1 MSLAF
6 SRFSPDRLLDRI
18 TPAFLAFVAL
28 SLAFLGMT
36 AGYQWGVRNGMG
48 QLAFRADERLELYAA
63 ALESELSRYAYLP
76 SLVAIGAESIALLDA
91 PGNPALRQRASR
103 ALARI
108 NARAGSSL
116 LLILGPAGEVLA
128 ASDPQLPPGSEPP
141 APLTD
146 AAVMSG
152 DEPVDFFGANP
163 ANGST
168 DHYFVH
174 PVRRAGNTLGRIVV
188 RTSLAPLEATWVDL
202 GLRTQ
207 SEKLLVVDENGVIVM
222 SSVAGWK
229 YRIYRAGQHIPP
241 QASARYPAH
250 ALAPLSLVQEASP
263 EPGTLLVRVGEH
275 AGTRYPQ
282 QLAQERA
289 VNPLQVRL
297 VALSDP
303 SEVWRGAQRA
313 AWGGAAGG
321 AFIGMLALYMLQR
334 RNTVR
339 ALFQAK
345 SELQQ
350 AHDQLE
356 RRVSART
363 QRLRR
368 ANDEL
373 RHQVAQR
380 QQAEDE
386 LIQAGKMAALGL
398 MSASISHEIN
408 QPLTVLRA
416 LSRNTIRMLS
426 DRQDPA
432 VAHNLRTIDEMSE
445 RMGRIVTQ
453 LKTFAR
459 RASIASEPADL
470 ALSVRNVLLMLD
482 HRIRAERVDVV
493 VDIAPA
499 TQVRADAT
507 RLEQVLLN
515 LATNALDAMAQRPQ
529 RSLSIRAERLDACV
543 RVCVED
549 TGEGMDEE
557 RMQRLFEPFFT
568 TKPAGQGLG
577 LGLVISSK
585 ILQELGG
592 TLRARRTDHGM
603 RFEFDL
609 EFVEVPS
616 HV

>member
-1 MSLAF
+1 MIQAF
-6 SRFSPDRLLDRI
+6 SRFSPDRILDRI

-28 SLAFLGMT
+28 GLAFLGMT
-36 AGYQWGVRNGMG
+36 MGYQWGMRNGIG

-63 ALESELSRYAYLP
+63 ALESEMSRYAYLP
-76 SLVAIGAESIALLDA
+76 SLVAVGADSIALLDA
-91 PGNPALRQRASR
+91 PGDALLRQRASR
-103 ALARI
+103 ALART

-116 LLILGPAGEVLA
+116 VLILGPGGEVLA
-128 ASDPQLPPGSEPP
+128 SSDPQMPLGKKPPG
-141 APLTD
+141 PLTD
-146 AAVMSG
+146 TATMAS
-152 DEPVDFFGANP
+152 DEPVDFFGSNP
-163 ANGST
+163 SNGST
-168 DHYFVH
+168 DHYFIH
-174 PVRRAGNTLGRIVV
+174 PVRRGGSTIGRVV
-188 RTSLAPLEATWVDL
+188 VKTSLAPLEATWIDL
-202 GLRTQ
+202 SLRTQ
-207 SEKLLVVDENGVIVM
+207 SEKLLVVDENGVIIM

-229 YRIYRAGQHIPP
+229 YRIYRAAQHIAPE
-241 QASARYPAH
+241 ATARYPAY
-250 ALAPLSLVQEASP
+250 PLLPLNVAMEASP
-263 EPGTLLVRVGEH
+263 EPGTLLVRIGEH
-275 AGTRYPQ
+275 QGTRYPQ

-289 VNPLQVRL
+289 VNPLMVRL
-297 VALSDP
+297 VVLSDP
-303 SEVWRGAQRA
+303 SEVLRGAQRA

-321 AFIGMLALYMLQR
+321 AFIGMLALYVLQR

-339 ALFQAK
+339 ALFHAK

-373 RHQVAQR
+373 RRQIAQR

-426 DRQDPA
+426 DQENPA
-432 VAHNLRTIDEMSE
+432 VVQNLRTIDEMSE

-482 HRIRAERVDVV
+482 HRIRAEQVEVV
-493 VDIAPA
+493 VDISPA
-499 TQVRADAT
+499 TLVRADAT

-515 LATNALDAMAQRPQ
+515 LATNAIDAMTHRPL
-529 RSLSIRAERLDACV
+529 RSLVIRAVRAEKSV

-549 TGEGMDEE
+549 TGEGMDDE

-585 ILQELGG
+585 ILQEIGG
-592 TLRARRTDHGM
+592 TLRALRTDYGM

-609 EFVEVPS
+609 EFVEAP

>member
-6 SRFSPDRLLDRI
+6 SRFSPERILDRI
-18 TPAFLAFVAL
+18 SPAFLAFVAMA
-28 SLAFLGMT
+28 LAFLGMT
-36 AGYQWGVRNGMG
+36 AGYQWGVRNGLG

-63 ALESELSRYAYLP
+63 ALESELARYSYLP
-76 SLVAIGAESIALLDA
+76 SLVAIGAESTALLDA
-91 PGNPALRQRASR
+91 PGSPLLRQRASR

-108 NARAGSSL
+108 NARAGSSQ

-128 ASDPQLPPGSEPP
+128 ASDPQLQPGSEPP
-141 APLTD
+141 MPLTD
-146 AAVMSG
+146 AAVLSG
-152 DEPVDFFGANP
+152 DEPLDFFGANP
-163 ANGST
+163 VTGAT
-168 DHYFVH
+168 EHYFVH
-174 PVRRAGNTLGRIVV
+174 PVRRAGSTLGRIVV
-188 RTSLAPLEATWVDL
+188 RISLAPLEATWVDL

-229 YRIYRAGQHIPP
+229 YRVYRGGQQITP
-241 QASARYPAH
+241 QLSSRYPPH
-250 ALAPLSLVQEASP
+250 ALKPLSLALDESP
-263 EPGTLLVRVGEH
+263 EPGTVLVRVGEQH
-275 AGTRYPQ
+275 GTRYPQ

-289 VNPLQVRL
+289 VSTLLLRL
-297 VALSDP
+297 IVLSDP

-321 AFIGMLALYMLQR
+321 ALIGMLALYVLQR

-373 RHQVAQR
+373 RRQVAQR

-426 DRQDPA
+426 DQQHPA
-432 VAHNLRTIDEMSE
+432 VAQNLRTIDEMSE

-459 RASIASEPADL
+459 RASVAAGPADL
-470 ALSVRNVLLMLD
+470 GLSVRNVLLMLD
-482 HRIRAERVDVV
+482 HRIRAEEIEVLQ
-493 VDIAPA
+493 DIALA
-499 TQVRADAT
+499 TLVRADAT

-515 LATNALDAMAQRPQ
+515 LATNALDAMAHQPLR
-529 RSLSIRAERLDACV
+529 RLVIRAERHEARV
-543 RVCVED
+543 RVSVED

-557 RMQRLFEPFFT
+557 RMRRLFEPFFT

-592 TLRARRTDHGM
+592 ALRAQRTDQGM

-609 EFVEVPS
+609 EFVEAPS